1 MAKSMEAKFRAR
13 IARIAKGEVGQRA
26 CSRMTDGKPGYFT
39 SCHGGFKEPEFWC
52 SDFARWVWWK
62 AGAINAAPGTKT
74 PLNAAA
80 GRFVLYGKLR
90 RRPRVGDAVL
100 FDYNHNIHDPV
111 AAHVA
116 IVVKVNP
123 NGTIRSV
130 SGDLNGD
137 PGSDEHF
144 AATSRVVHDKPY
156 TSAIDSFGPNA
167 PNGPVSGYV
176 SPVEDDM
183 PYTERK
189 ITELVK
195 KGVAAELKAR
205 STKQEILDLVKKGVA
220 AELSA
225 PIGTSGIT
233 PAQGAKAA
241 VHAQNA
247 LAGLAQQLTD
257 LTALVKALPAA
268 TQTPTGTTTTP
279 TGTTT
284 TPTGTRTPTRT
295 TRTPTGT
302 RTPSRTGTAPS
313 GDRGSGSSA
322 RPARG

>member
-13 IARIAKGEVGQRA
+13 IAGIAKREVGQKA
-26 CSRMTDGKPGYFT
+26 CSRKTDGKPGYFT

-100 FDYNHNIHDPV
+100 FGYNHNIHDPV
-111 AAHVA
+111 AKHVA

-144 AATSRVVHDKPY
+144 AATSSVVHDKPY

-183 PYTERK
+183 PYTKKQIIGFVKEGVSE
-189 ITELVK
+189 ELNTKLKNSNVTPARGAQAAVDAQK
-195 KGVAAELKAR
+195 ALKDLQDQVAAL
-205 STKQEILDLVKKGVA
+205 TKYVK
-220 AELSA
+220 E
-225 PIGTSGIT
+225 
-233 PAQGAKAA
+233 
-241 VHAQNA
+241 H
-247 LAGLAQQLTD
+247 
-257 LTALVKALPAA
+257 LP
-268 TQTPTGTTTTP
+268 PSSVGPTTTTGNGP
-279 TGTTT
+279 ATTT
-284 TPTGTRTPTRT
+284 GNGPATTSGNGPATTSGTRGRRTGTRTRTSPTT
-295 TRTPTGT
+295 
-302 RTPSRTGTAPS
+302 
-313 GDRGSGSSA
+313 
-322 RPARG
+322 